1 MIKFSLICLALTT
14 GFVFTQNVFMPE
26 GEEFPDNIPDGD
38 NFIALHYDLFERYL
52 NSGYSVAE
60 LYIGL
65 YKYLIRTQ
73 IVSWKFT
80 LEMRRIKKD
89 LAKIGIQLIEED
101 KEVATFVSQTNDA
114 TERVLKFKRNAD
126 KWSVVYDTAIKWIEK
141 RKALFSVYPL
151 GKTEIKLIN
160 IRKDL
165 NEAKYNLKQV
175 VNHLEQFYT
184 KIKDCDPNVVYK
196 IEDFDPYFAEV
207 DKDFEY
213 NFLEITDKALKKILG
228 LIKEPESRVIS
239 GLISAI
245 NIVPFN

>member
-126 KWSVVYDTAIKWIEK
+126 KWSVVYDTAIKWIQK
-141 RKALFSVYPL
+141 RVRIFPV
-151 GKTEIKLIN
+151 GKTRDKLEEISTDLFFAKRNLLKLAYKLERMNAKINRYDPYQVWVLNDFNLLIRTLDNKIVNQFVVHTNTALIQIENLIN
-160 IRKDL
+160 
-165 NEAKYNLKQV
+165 
-175 VNHLEQFYT
+175 
-184 KIKDCDPNVVYK
+184 
-196 IEDFDPYFAEV
+196 
-207 DKDFEY
+207 
-213 NFLEITDKALKKILG
+213 
-228 LIKEPESRVIS
+228 EPESPVIS
-239 GLISAI
+239 KLMEI
-245 NIVPFN
+245 NILKFV